1 MTHLT
6 RPNTSSRP
14 KQLQPSLAAAM
25 ALQKGTSIPSVVTA
39 VAHQTTVV
47 TVDVTE
53 DAVVVSGPVAVLEV
67 RVAEVLVDVVMETVE
82 LVDVEVGSGVG
93 EKKAV

>member
-1 MTHLT
+1 V
-6 RPNTSSRP
+6 NG
-14 KQLQPSLAAAM
+14 AAPGGDGGIDDS
-25 ALQKGTSIPSVVTA
+25 LQKGTSIPSVVTA

>member
-1 MTHLT
+1 M
-6 RPNTSSRP
+6 NG
-14 KQLQPSLAAAM
+14 AAPGGEDGIDDS
-25 ALQKGTSIPSVVTA
+25 LQKGTSIPSVVTA

-47 TVDVTE
+47 TVTVTE
-53 DAVVVSGPVAVLEV
+53 DAVVVSGPVAVLDV
-67 RVAEVLVDVVMETVE
+67 RLADVLVDVVMETVE